1 MAPVVSDIVVHFRPD
16 RSITQMMLE
25 NKCNANPEKIIC
37 EDTLT
42 GSTITYEGLR
52 EHAFEAAHFLRH
64 RLGLASQDIVTIISR
79 SCVDYVVAAHSV
91 WAAGGVVSTINH
103 SSSVKELAHA
113 IDIIKPKFFIVDA
126 AVEHKLRAVLEHRG
140 RKTTNIMTMIERV
153 DNYPLFPTDL
163 LGNSH
168 RIEPEAYVLD
178 GKDARTICAALVLSS
193 GTTGLPK
200 AVMLSHYNL
209 TAICEQLRAHNPDN
223 WRESMREVFFPVSV
237 VTHLR
242 IIRLC
247 VDEPLVRVLCLF
259 SAILMADKRVTLA
272 RLVPPVALALAEDP
286 IVENYAYPDLEY
298 FSCSAAP
305 LKPFVA
311 SKLLKRFPGVSLCQT
326 YGCTELSSCV
336 SQSGVRD
343 KESPLVSGGSLLAN
357 IKVRFIDENCR
368 DIPNGQPGEICVSAP
383 GIMLG
388 YKDNKAATEEA
399 MLEPGWYRTGDIGYL
414 DLKGYLV
421 IIDRIK
427 DVIKYKGFQIS
438 PTELEEI
445 IGQHPMVADSGVTSV
460 WDDSEATEIPQAFI
474 VPIRQLSS
482 GDQLRLANDIENLV
496 SKKVAGYKKL
506 RGGVRF
512 VDQLPRNPT
521 GKLLRRQL
529 RERATLHAHL

>member
-1 MAPVVSDIVVHFRPD
+1 MAPVVSDMVVHLRAD

-25 NKCNANPEKIIC
+25 NKGNACPTKVIC

-42 GSTITYEGLR
+42 GKTITYGGLR
-52 EHAFEAAHFLRH
+52 EDAFKAAHAIRH
-64 RLGLASQDIVTIISR
+64 RFGLKAQDTVTIISR
-79 SCVDYVVAAHSV
+79 SCVDYVVAAHAI

-103 SSSVKELAHA
+103 SSSPKELAHA
-113 IDIIKPKFFIVDA
+113 IGIIKPKLFIVDA
-126 AVEHKLRAVLEHRG
+126 AVGNKLREALKYGGHEAPQ
-140 RKTTNIMTMIERV
+140 IMTLIERV
-153 DNYPLFPTDL
+153 GHYPLFPNDL
-163 LGNSH
+163 LVNGQ
-168 RIEPEAYVLD
+168 RVEPEAYVLD

-209 TAICEQLRAHNPDN
+209 TAICEQLQAHNPDN
-223 WRESMREVFFPVSV
+223 WRESMREVVSY
-237 VTHLR
+237 LWP
-242 IIRLC
+242 IRLR
-247 VDEPLVRVLCLF
+247 VDEPVARLLRLF
-259 SAILMADKRVTLA
+259 GAFLMQEKRATLA
-272 RLVPPVALALAEDP
+272 RLVPPVALALAENP
-286 IVENYAYPDLEY
+286 LVKKYSYPDLEY

-305 LKPFVA
+305 LKPLVA
-311 SKLLKRFPGVSLCQT
+311 SKLQSRFPGVSLCQT

-343 KESPLVSGGSLLAN
+343 KQAPLVSGGSLLAN
-357 IKVRFIDENCR
+357 MKVRFIDEQCQ
-368 DIPNGQPGEICVSAP
+368 DVPTGQAGEICVSAP
-383 GIMLG
+383 SIMMG
-388 YKDNKAATEEA
+388 YKDNELATQEA

-414 DLKGYLV
+414 DSNGYLV

-460 WDDSEATEIPQAFI
+460 WDDSEATEIPQAFVVLI
-474 VPIRQLSS
+474 AGVAPS
-482 GDQLRLANDIENLV
+482 DQHRLAKDIEHMV
-496 SKKVAGYKKL
+496 ASKVAGYKKL

-512 VDQLPRNPT
+512 IDKLPRNPT

-529 RERATLHAHL
+529 RERATLRARL